1 MLVCR
6 MPTHH
11 PDIDVDVCTH
21 VAHVA
26 GVLADA
32 LEIAERRRAS
42 EAAVRFGKRHRGHQ
56 DEGKAGSENARRH
69 CRCALAVGRAVDLV
83 RFG

>member
-42 EAAVRFGKRHRGHQ
+42 EAAVRFGKRHRAHHNQ
-56 DEGKAGSENARRH
+56 DEGKADSERRH
-69 CRCALAVGRAVDLV
+69 CM
-83 RFG
+83 